1 MEELHAQCD
10 GGSEVWKSRE
20 RDLLGGW
27 SSDGSERYTKV
38 ARQRTSF
45 MQQSVPRRDDVLMD
59 FMETQDVLEPQKA
72 RTRRLLSSW
81 TFIDVTCTFEASPQ
95 EEVDTAELEVHCE
108 VAEDEAA
115 ALKRKSPRPNHR
127 PGID

>member
-1 MEELHAQCD
+1 
-10 GGSEVWKSRE
+10 
-20 RDLLGGW
+20 
-27 SSDGSERYTKV
+27 
-38 ARQRTSF
+38 
-45 MQQSVPRRDDVLMD
+45 MD

-115 ALKRKSPRPNHR
+115 ALKKKESKTKPQAWNRLRTERLGTDPREVR
-127 PGID
+127 AAL